1 MQYIRQIYSDLPDS
15 IIMPVE
21 LRHRKVELIILPLDD
36 ITEAQTSEYH
46 VVEIDTIAKLSRE
59 ELHER

>member
-1 MQYIRQIYSDLPDS
+1 MQFIRQIYSDLPDS

-21 LRHRKVELIILPLDD
+21 LRHRKVEVIILPLDD
-36 ITEAQTSEYH
+36 IAEPETNDYH
-46 VVEIDTIAKLSRE
+46 IIEIDNISKFSRE

>member
-1 MQYIRQIYSDLPDS
+1 MQFVRQIYSDLPDS

-21 LRHRKVELIILPLDD
+21 LRHRKVEVIILPIDD
-36 ITEAQTSEYH
+36 IEESQTGQYN
-46 VVEIDTIAKLSRE
+46 VIEIDNITKLSRD